1 MTGRNTAK
9 VMMAFL
15 IGLVSVLCFSMTE
28 IHATD
33 RYGSNI
39 TMNENSYNRNLL
51 TFSNYSSSEKTQT
64 TTQLIYLDDAAR
76 VRADQGELRL
86 SASVRVGANGSRT
99 NTRELTVTCFDSAG
113 KSIQSWTHKSESFKS
128 KHHWNTLSV
137 TDKTIPKGTVYIR
150 YYVYNHIGTKG
161 ALETEN
167 CTLTMKDVVSPS
179 VTFISASTDDGN
191 QLSENHAAGT
201 KITYTMQ
208 FSEYVT
214 LNAVPQFIFS
224 PVSDQDVQYSFQNEN
239 GKGVLRAVYTI
250 PSNGEVISDDYR
262 IALQGTSTFTFK
274 DGALN
279 SVTKTM
285 SADDISN
292 LNAVIGKNGKIRM
305 DNRPPELVSV
315 TSEGFSE
322 TSVLKAGD
330 QMKFHLTFHEKI
342 RVNGTPSI
350 SLSNGA
356 TAVYVQDDT
365 TGETADFVCQVIEGM
380 DTDAV
385 TIASYHL
392 QGIVDEAGQAAENS
406 TRYSEYISQWIGYMD
421 RFGVSIDTT
430 APYISSWSD
439 TDITYDERKK
449 VQLVF
454 ADDGC
459 GVSQVKYA
467 FHKDPSLTPS
477 SWLDAKEEEGIFTTD
492 APEEEGEWYLSLIGI
507 DHAGNTGDSY
517 TIETPYLFD
526 LNAPEIMISSTQF
539 EGQNISADV
548 TVTDLDETYPNVTYT
563 WKDAKTEKESL
574 KGKLEENGPVPFP
587 IVSGIYTLTLRAED
601 SHGHIAMQETE
612 ILVDQDAPEVT
623 LSCDTYGY
631 ARKHTVQLISEDEHT
646 AVEKKEY
653 RWIQQEDEDV
663 PWMTLIDT
671 DLIETPEDENGNW
684 TLEVRVSDAAMNQ
697 AVASTV
703 CQLDN
708 TAPEVVFTP
717 DGNEEQPGDT
727 EFEVHIAVTDDVTV
741 TSLLQVEYAITHS
754 EEVPE
759 EMMKVEDPVDI
770 IIPVSAQQ
778 GDQYVHIRAVDA
790 CGNIVNAVS
799 KPFRKDTEAP
809 SGIIRHDGNGWSN
822 STTVMIKN
830 EVQDDFVRA
839 DQMEMQIRKEQGEWS
854 EWMPYAD
861 TYVFTFEAVE
871 GPHKIQARFRDVAG
885 NVSQVM
891 EAEIIYD
898 NTPPV
903 ISLTYSSVD
912 RTADPVT
919 VTAVSNEGTW
929 VTETEHVFEEN
940 GSHTFICVDEAGNR
954 SDKTAEI
961 DWIDHQAPS
970 FTLSSSQA
978 DQKAHQSA
986 VLTMT
991 CDESD
996 LARYLYRWNE
1006 TMEWIP
1012 AGGNTITLENMDGIF
1027 TVEVCSEDDL
1037 GNRSRPQSLQVKLDC
1052 TAPIMHM
1059 TYSPSV
1065 KTGMYVRATWTFED
1079 ASDVKVIEPELQD
1092 SYFLFRENGQQLF
1105 RFVDEAGNEGQYMA
1119 EVTWIDPSI
1128 TTTKVIFKDLN
1139 DQEIDS
1145 SATVRHPLKA
1155 IIEPVGGQTIQAVRF
1170 NGMDVG
1176 ETSDEIEVIQGE
1188 AYTYTIRTWGI
1199 LEYDLY
1205 DEASQTL
1212 IREQTEVR
1220 IDTKAP
1226 ECTEDGVSY
1235 SSASWTNQDVTVRI
1249 TAEDDHASA
1258 ITYLRKVTTE
1268 ERETYEV
1275 DPDGDRY
1282 VFTSNGT
1289 HVFFFCDEAGNI
1301 GSHAVTVSWIDR
1313 QEIEPVVTY
1322 TVNGV
1327 AQNMET
1333 YWTNQPV
1340 KATLSFR
1347 NSLSPMEQ
1355 TYVHEFHSNGSY
1367 TFHYRNLAG
1376 NEGEITV
1383 SVDHIDLIPPSGVL
1397 TADCDTWTNQDI
1409 TVTLHAY
1416 DEQSG
1421 AQDMTHV
1428 FEENGEYVFELYDRA
1443 GNMMQYAYTCSWI
1456 DRIPPQIRV
1465 QYTPQN
1471 TGKTP
1476 FHVYALASADET
1488 VTWKDGIVTYEFS
1501 ENGEYVFTAT
1511 DRAGNTSEAKAEVDW
1526 ITTQL
1531 PEVEVVYSTKDPT
1544 CRSVSAQLKAVGDEQ
1559 IVILNNHGAAYH
1571 VFDTNGTF
1579 TYRYTDGKGKTI
1591 GEVEAEVDWIDPYP
1605 ASVTVTT
1612 DRDTLS
1618 NQPLTVFFEADEDV
1632 VWPELLEETDD
1643 RHAKLVLT
1651 ENEPVS
1657 FTVHDTT
1664 GNQTKVTFITD
1675 LIDTTAPRITLPAT
1689 ATAIPLEQE
1698 IDLLEGVVAE
1708 DENMDEKGV
1717 SVEHQLDIHTPG
1729 IYEITYRAVDLA
1741 GNETTA
1747 TRQVTLYD
1755 PKQPHQ
1761 IINGVIFT
1769 DHSVEMKQS
1778 GNTFVITG
1786 FNENLVIQILK
1797 GKHPKGDFK
1806 LVTEDHSKEILDGSY
1821 CFETPGY
1828 YTMLIRDQER
1838 QTVLLEIY
1846 AGKEE
1851 GR

>member
-1 MTGRNTAK
+1 MNGRNTAK

-15 IGLVSVLCFSMTE
+15 IGLISVLCFSMTE

-33 RYGSNI
+33 RLGSNI

-64 TTQLIYLDDAAR
+64 TTQLIYLDEAAR
-76 VRADQGELRL
+76 VRCDQGELRL

-99 NTRELTVTCFDSAG
+99 NARELTVTCYNSSG
-113 KSIQSWTHKSESFKS
+113 KAIQSWTHKSESYKV

-137 TDKTIPKGTVYIR
+137 NEKTIPKDTACIR

-167 CTLTMKDVVSPS
+167 CNLSIRDVVKPS

-201 KITYTMQ
+201 KITYTMM

-214 LNAVPQFIFS
+214 LNAVPQFVFS
-224 PVSDQDVQYSFQNEN
+224 PVSDQAVQYSFHNIS
-239 GKGVLRAVYTI
+239 GKGVVQAVYTI
-250 PSNGEVISDDYR
+250 PSNGEVISDHYR
-262 IALQGTSTFTFK
+262 ISLLGTSSFTFK
-274 DGALN
+274 DSASN
-279 SVTKTM
+279 SVTKSM
-285 SADDISN
+285 SEDDISN
-292 LNAVIGKNGKIRM
+292 LNSLVGKNGSIWM

-315 TSEGFSE
+315 TSEGFSRN
-322 TSVLKAGD
+322 SVLKAGD
-330 QMKFHLTFHEKI
+330 QMVFHLTFHEHIK
-342 RVNGTPSI
+342 VNGTPSI
-350 SLSNGA
+350 TLSNGA
-356 TAVYVQDDT
+356 AAVYIPDDT
-365 TGETADFVCQVIEGM
+365 TTATADFICHVSEGM
-380 DTDAV
+380 DVDTLG
-385 TIASYHL
+385 ISSFHL
-392 QGIVDEAGQAAENS
+392 QGIVDEAGQSAEDS
-406 TRYSEYISQWIGYMD
+406 TRLNEAIGKWIGYLD
-421 RFGVSIDTT
+421 NFGVRIDTT
-430 APYISSWSD
+430 APYVSSWSD
-439 TDITYDERKK
+439 QEIIYDEKRT
-449 VQLVF
+449 VELMV

-459 GVSQVKYA
+459 GVSYVQYG
-467 FHKDPSLTPS
+467 FHKDPSVLPAE
-477 SWLDAKEEEGIFTTD
+477 WMDAKEIKDVFVTGV
-492 APEEEGEWYLSLIGI
+492 PEEEGQWYLSVIGT
-507 DHAGNTGDSY
+507 DHTGNTSEPY
-517 TIETPYLFD
+517 TIEKPFDFD
-526 LNAPEIMISSTQF
+526 LNAPEIMISSTKF
-539 EGQNISADV
+539 EGDNISAYV
-548 TVTDLDETYPNVTYT
+548 TVTDRDETYPDVMYT
-563 WKDAKTEKESL
+563 WKDEKTGKESL
-574 KGKLEENGPVPFP
+574 TGKLEENGPVPFP
-587 IVSGIYTLTLRAED
+587 IVSGKYTLTVRAED
-601 SHGHIAMQETE
+601 SHGHIATQETE
-612 ILVDQDAPEVT
+612 ILVDQDAPEVSLT
-623 LSCDTYGY
+623 CDTYGY
-631 ARKHTVQLISEDEHT
+631 AKKHVVQLISDDKHT

-653 RWIQQEDEDV
+653 RWIQQADEDV

-697 AVASTV
+697 ATASTV

-708 TAPEVVFTP
+708 SAPVVSFTP
-717 DGNEEQPGDT
+717 DGNEEQPGDIS
-727 EFEVHIAVTDDVTV
+727 FDVHVVIKDENTA
-741 TSLLQVEYAITHS
+741 TSLLQVEYAVSSSSEMS
-754 EEVPE
+754 EE
-759 EMMKVEDPVDI
+759 MLAVEDPTAL
-770 IIPVSAQQ
+770 IIPVSIEN
-778 GDQYVHIRAVDA
+778 GNQYIHVRAVDG
-790 CGNIVNAVS
+790 CGNIVTAVS
-799 KPFRKDTEAP
+799 KPFRKDTVAP
-809 SGIIRHDGNGWSN
+809 SGIIRHDGNGYSN
-822 STTVMIKN
+822 NTTVVIRN
-830 EVQDDFVRA
+830 EVQDDFIRA
-839 DQMEMQIRKEQGEWS
+839 DQMEMQIREEQGEWS
-854 EWMPYAD
+854 KWMPYAPA
-861 TYVFTFEAVE
+861 YLFSFEAVE
-871 GPHKIQARFRDVAG
+871 GKHQIEAKFRDVAG
-885 NVSQVM
+885 NVSEVM
-891 EAEIIYD
+891 QAEIIYD
-898 NTPPV
+898 ITAPV
-903 ISLTYSSVD
+903 IRLSYGATD
-912 RTADPVT
+912 RTADPVI
-919 VTAVSNEGTW
+919 VTATSNEGTW
-929 VTETEHVFEEN
+929 VTEQEHVFEEN

-954 SDKTAEI
+954 SEMKAEVN
-961 DWIDHQAPS
+961 WIDHQAPS
-970 FTLSSSQA
+970 FTLYSSQA

-986 VLTMT
+986 TFTME
-991 CDESD
+991 CESD
-996 LARYLYRWNE
+996 DFVQYVYRWNE
-1006 TMEWIP
+1006 AMEWIS
-1012 AGGNTITLENMDGIF
+1012 TTEHTFTLENMDGTY

-1065 KTGMYVRATWTFED
+1065 QTGMYVRATWTFED
-1079 ASDVKVIEPELQD
+1079 ASAVKVIEPELQD

-1105 RFVDEAGNEGQYMA
+1105 RFVDEAGNEGQYTA

-1128 TTTKVIFKDLN
+1128 TTTRVIFKDLN

-1176 ETSDEIEVIQGE
+1176 ENNDEIEVIAGE

-1212 IREQTEVR
+1212 ISEQTEVR

-1249 TAEDDHASA
+1249 TPEDDHAST
-1258 ITYLRKVTTE
+1258 ITYLRKVMTE
-1268 ERETYEV
+1268 EGEAYEI

-1340 KATLSFR
+1340 TATLSFR

-1383 SVDHIDLIPPSGVL
+1383 FVDHIDLIPPSGVL

-1416 DEQSG
+1416 DEHSG
-1421 AQDMTHV
+1421 AEDMAHV

-1443 GNMMQYAYTCSWI
+1443 GNMTQYEYTCSWI
-1456 DRIPPQIRV
+1456 DRTPPQIHI

-1501 ENGEYVFTAT
+1501 ENGEYVFTAI

-1531 PEVEVVYSTKDPT
+1531 PEVEVVYSTTDPT
-1544 CRSVSAQLKAVGDEQ
+1544 SRSVSAQLKAVGDEQ
-1559 IVILNNHGAAYH
+1559 IVILNNNGAAYH
-1571 VFDTNGTF
+1571 VFEENGTF
-1579 TYRYTDGKGKTI
+1579 TYQYTDGKGKQI
-1591 GEVEAEVDWIDPYP
+1591 GTVEAEVDWIDRK
-1605 ASVTVTT
+1605 AAEISITT

-1618 NQPLTVFFEADEDV
+1618 NQPLKLMFEADEDV
-1632 VWPELLEETDD
+1632 VWPEMIEVTDPQHACFVLE
-1643 RHAKLVLT
+1643 K
-1651 ENEPVS
+1651 NEPIS
-1657 FTVHDTT
+1657 FTVPDTT
-1664 GNQTKVTFITD
+1664 GNQTRVTFTTD
-1675 LIDTTAPRITLPAT
+1675 LIDITAPLITLPET
-1689 ATAIPLEQE
+1689 TTAIPLDEE
-1698 IDLLEGVVAE
+1698 IDLMEGVKAE
-1708 DENMDEKGV
+1708 DENQDPDGLT
-1717 SVEHQLDIHTPG
+1717 VEHQLDVHTPG
-1729 IYEITYRAVDLA
+1729 IYEITYRAKDLA
-1741 GNETTA
+1741 GNEATA
-1747 TRQVTLYD
+1747 TRQVTVYD

-1761 IINGVIFT
+1761 IINGVLVT
-1769 DHSVEMKQS
+1769 DHLVDMKQS
-1778 GNTFVITG
+1778 GNTFVTTG
-1786 FNENLVIQILK
+1786 FHENMVIQILK

-1806 LVTEDHSKEILDGSY
+1806 LVTEDNSKEILDGSY
-1821 CFETPGY
+1821 RFETPGY

-1838 QTVLLEIY
+1838 QTVLLDIY

-1851 GR
+1851 GK